1 MVLVHYDLRASIMAG
16 AERAESD
23 VRALERRKPADVGAL
38 ERRKAADVGALERR
52 KPTARKTP
60 AKREGS
66 RWLAK
71 RLLRPAKTRC
81 EGCYW
86 LSSKQRIK

>member
-38 ERRKAADVGALERR
+38 ERRK
-52 KPTARKTP
+52 PTARKTP
-60 AKREGS
+60 AQAGKDTLRGLL
-66 RWLAK
+66 LAQQQ
-71 RLLRPAKTRC
+71 ATH
-81 EGCYW
+81 
-86 LSSKQRIK
+86 

>member
-38 ERRKAADVGALERR
+38 ERRSRR
-52 KPTARKTP
+52 
-60 AKREGS
+60 
-66 RWLAK
+66 LAK

-86 LSSKQRIK
+86 LSSKQCIK